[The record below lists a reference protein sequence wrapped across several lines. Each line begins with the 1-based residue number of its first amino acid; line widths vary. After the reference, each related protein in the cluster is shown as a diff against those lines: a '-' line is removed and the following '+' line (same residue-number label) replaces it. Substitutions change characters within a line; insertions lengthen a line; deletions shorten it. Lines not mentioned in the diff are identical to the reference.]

1 MGSKR
6 GNKNMKTFKITRI
19 DKVKEIQIVKAE
31 NEDEIV
37 TSENWDDYEVLSS
50 EIEIEEVKK

>member
-1 MGSKR
+1 
-6 GNKNMKTFKITRI
+6 MKTFKITRI

-50 EIEIEEVKK
+50 EIEIEEVKIWKY

>member
-1 MGSKR
+1 
-6 GNKNMKTFKITRI
+6 MKTFKITRI

-37 TSENWDDYEVLSS
+37 TSENWDNCEVLSS
-50 EIEIEEVKK
+50 EIEIEEVKI